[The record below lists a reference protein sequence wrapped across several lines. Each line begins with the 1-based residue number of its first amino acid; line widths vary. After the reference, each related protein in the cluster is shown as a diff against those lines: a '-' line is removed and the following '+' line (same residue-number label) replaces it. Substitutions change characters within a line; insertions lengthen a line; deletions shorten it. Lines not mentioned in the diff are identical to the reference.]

1 LKRHSVDLFFKRLFD
16 VSVAAFALV
25 ILIPIL
31 AIVALLVKVTSSGPV
46 FYRGVRTGRDGK
58 PFRVFKYRTMVQDA
72 EMLGGPSTGFHD
84 PRVTGIGGVLRKYKI
99 DELPNLINVVIGQ
112 MSLVGPRPEVLRYT
126 SLYSGDEE
134 LILTV
139 RPGITDLSSIRYID
153 LASHVGSENVDE
165 NFEEY
170 VLPEKNR
177 LRVEY
182 VTTRTFFGD
191 LAIIFRT
198 LTRLVTH
205 SKREHG
211 VH

>member
-1 LKRHSVDLFFKRLFD
+1 LKRHSVGLFFKRLFD
-16 VSVAAFALV
+16 VLVAAFALV
-25 ILIPIL
+25 ILFPIL
-31 AIVALLVKVTSSGPV
+31 AIVALFVKATSSGPV

-72 EMLGGPSTGFHD
+72 EMLGGPSTGLHD
-84 PRVTGIGGVLRKYKI
+84 PRVTGIGRVLRKYKI

-112 MSLVGPRPEVLRYT
+112 MSLVGPRPEVPRYT

-153 LASHVGSENVDE
+153 LASHIGSENVDE

-182 VTTRTFFGD
+182 VKTQTFFGD
-191 LAIIFRT
+191 LVIIFRT
-198 LTRLVTH
+198 LTRLVIP